1 MATGLE
7 NLKIYQ
13 MAKDL
18 EIRIHQLTKTF
29 PKEETYRSVDQLNRS
44 SSSATNNIAEA
55 YYKSSVKEKS
65 YILRNLVITEG
76 EETRSNILRCAE
88 KRFIDPSTAEELSD
102 GYIQLRKAT
111 HGYIRFLRSYTS
123 NKNSSTD

>member
-18 EIRIHQLTKTF
+18 EIKIHQLTKTF

-44 SSSATNNIAEA
+44 SSSATNNIAEV
-55 YYKSSVKEKS
+55 YYKNSVKEKT

-76 EETRSNILRCAE
+76 EETRSNVLRCAE
-88 KRFIDPSTAEELSD
+88 KGFLDPSTAQEISND
-102 GYIQLRKAT
+102 YIQLRKAT
-111 HGYIRFLRSYTS
+111 HGYIRFLKSYS
-123 NKNSSTD
+123 SKNPSTH

>member
-18 EIRIHQLTKTF
+18 ELRIHQLTKTF

-44 SSSATNNIAEA
+44 ASSATNNIAEA
-55 YYKSSVKEKS
+55 YYKNSVKEKS
-65 YILRNLVITEG
+65 YILRNIVITEG

-88 KRFIDPSTAEELSD
+88 KGFIDPSTAQEISE
-102 GYIQLRKAT
+102 GYIQLRKTT
-111 HGYIRFLRSYTS
+111 HGYIRFLKSYS
-123 NKNSSTD
+123 LKNSSTH